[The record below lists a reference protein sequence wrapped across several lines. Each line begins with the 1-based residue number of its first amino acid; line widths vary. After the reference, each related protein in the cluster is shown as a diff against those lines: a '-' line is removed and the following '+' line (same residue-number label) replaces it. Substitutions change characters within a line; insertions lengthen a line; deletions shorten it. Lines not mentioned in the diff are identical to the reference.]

1 MTRRRV
7 ILMGAG
13 GREFHNFNVLF
24 RSDSSFDIV
33 AFTAAQI
40 PGLAGRR
47 YPPALAG
54 PLYPRGIPIE
64 SEDRLADLIRERG
77 TREVILAYSDLA
89 HEEVMHKAS
98 LILAVGADFRLLSP
112 EATMLQAA
120 VPVLSVCAVRTG
132 CGKSPTTRYLCRLF
146 AAMGI
151 KPVVLRHPMA
161 YGDLAAQRLQRFAAP
176 GDLEKAQCTIEE
188 REEYEP
194 LLRLGVVVYAGVDYE
209 AILREAEREAPLILW
224 DGGNNDLPF
233 LRPDLEIV
241 VADAL
246 RPGHEVRYHPGETN
260 LRRADVVIVNKS
272 DAASPE
278 ALETVRANAA
288 RLNPKAVVL
297 LAASALRTEGEA
309 ALQGRRVLVIEDGPT
324 LTHGGMPTGAGF
336 EAARRA
342 GGVAADPRPYAV
354 GSIRQVYDDYP
365 HLGPVLPAVGYFPE
379 QLHDLAETIRRTP
392 CEAVVIATPVDLG
405 RLIAFDKPAVRVTY
419 EMEEREGPPLRT
431 LLETFLRRHGFA

>member
-1 MTRRRV
+1 
-7 ILMGAG
+7 MGAG

-24 RSDSSFDIV
+24 RSDPSYEIL

-40 PGLAGRR
+40 PGLAGRI

-64 SEDRLADLIRERG
+64 PEDRLAEQIRERG
-77 TREVILAYSDLA
+77 VQEVILAYSDLA

-98 LILAVGADFRLLSP
+98 LILAAGADFRLLSP
-112 EATMLQAA
+112 EATMLRAA

-132 CGKSPTTRYLCRLF
+132 CGKSPTTRYLCRLLVS
-146 AAMGI
+146 MGI
-151 KPVVLRHPMA
+151 RPVVLRHPMA
-161 YGDLAAQRLQRFAAP
+161 YGDLEAQRLQRFAAP
-176 GDLEKAQCTIEE
+176 DDLEKAQCTIEE

-194 LLRLGVVVYAGVDYE
+194 LIRLGVVVYAGVDYE

-260 LRRADVVIVNKS
+260 LRRANVVIVNKS

-278 ALETVRANAA
+278 AVETVRANAA
-288 RLNPKAVVL
+288 RLNPKAAVL
-297 LAASALRTEGEA
+297 LAASVLRVEGEA
-309 ALQGRRVLVIEDGPT
+309 ALQGRRVLIIEDGPT

-342 GGVAADPRPYAV
+342 GAEAVDPRPYAV

-365 HLGPVLPAVGYFPE
+365 HLGPVLPAVGYFPD
-379 QLHDLAETIRRTP
+379 QLSDLAETIRRTP
-392 CEAVVIATPVDLG
+392 CDAIIVATPVDLG
-405 RLIAFDKPAVRVTY
+405 RLIAFAKPTVRVTY
-419 EMEEREGPPLRT
+419 ELEEREGPPLRT
-431 LLETFLRRHGFA
+431 LLEEFLRKGKRA